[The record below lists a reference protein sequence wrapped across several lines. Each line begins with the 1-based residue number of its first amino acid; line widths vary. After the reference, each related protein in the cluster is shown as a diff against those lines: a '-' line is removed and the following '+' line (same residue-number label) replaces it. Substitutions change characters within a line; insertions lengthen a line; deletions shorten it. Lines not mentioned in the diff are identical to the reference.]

1 MEPDD
6 KAKKNEYDSSF
17 LLKFEDLK
25 EQVKFL
31 ENEKL
36 LLKEQ
41 LDNFKN
47 NKIHLFKKGQY
58 SNSIRAAYQD
68 LISFAGVSANKV
80 QKVIG
85 VVLTQIA
92 GIQVDRLPK
101 STFAKDM
108 AIESR
113 EGGTVPDCL
122 RALSRELY
130 QYDTSL

>member
-58 SNSIRAAYQD
+58 SNSTLAAYQD

-80 QKVIG
+80 QKVVDI
-85 VVLTQIA
+85 VLTQIA
-92 GIQVDRLPK
+92 GIRLIDGLNLPLPK
-101 STFAKDM
+101 T
-108 AIESR
+108 
-113 EGGTVPDCL
+113 
-122 RALSRELY
+122 
-130 QYDTSL
+130 